1 MITVKQMR
9 TLERDAQKKGIFAID
24 LMENAGREL
33 VSTVKEMYD
42 LTNKHVIVFA
52 GCGNN
57 GGDGFVAARY
67 FAEENPV
74 VILLFGGKR
83 KLTEESLE
91 NYEKIKSSINVVE
104 IIKEEDLKKFHI
116 QENHELVIIDA
127 LLGVGIKGEVREPV
141 SLGINYFNSLDGIK
155 IAADIPSGINAD
167 TGEVCGKCCNCDSII
182 TFHDQ
187 KVGLGVNKELKS
199 KTIVV
204 DIGIPVI

>member
-1 MITVKQMR
+1 MKKAPLVSVVIITYNHEQFI
-9 TLERDAQKKGIFAID
+9 RDAVRSAFEQTYEPLEIIFSD
-24 LMENAGREL
+24 
-33 VSTVKEMYD
+33 D
-42 LTNKHVIVFA
+42 F
-52 GCGNN
+52 
-57 GGDGFVAARY
+57 
-67 FAEENPV
+67 
-74 VILLFGGKR
+74 
-83 KLTEESLE
+83 
-91 NYEKIKSSINVVE
+91 SSDRTFE